1 MIRDQPAIGVLLMLG
16 FCMMVPMG
24 DALAKLLGE
33 HVDVAV
39 LVTVRM
45 AIQAIVL
52 LPVVVFAGISLAPAL
67 ERIRLITFRAIL
79 HVLGIGLMFLSLR
92 YLPLADA
99 VAIAFVMPFIT
110 LFLGRFVLGEDVGSR
125 RMIACCVGFIGTLM
139 VMQPSFAEVG
149 WPALLPVAV
158 AIDFA
163 FFVLATRQLAK
174 EVDAVSLQAVSGV
187 IACALLVPLLALLA
201 PYDVPGFALEMPDPV
216 SMWLLAAMGLL
227 GTGAHLMM
235 TWSLRFAPSATVA
248 PMQYLEIP
256 IAALLGWL
264 IFKDFPNGLALA
276 GILVTIASGL
286 YVIYREH
293 ALNRS
298 ARRPPRRGGASEST

>member
-1 MIRDQPAIGVLLMLG
+1 MTRDQPVIGVLLMLG
-16 FCMMVPMG
+16 FCMVVPMG
-24 DALAKLLGE
+24 DAIAKLLGD

-39 LVTVRM
+39 LVAVRM
-45 AIQAIVL
+45 AIQAMVL
-52 LPVVVFAGISLAPAL
+52 LPVVALAGISLAPAL
-67 ERIRLITFRAIL
+67 ERLRLITVRAIL

-99 VAIAFVMPFIT
+99 VAIAFVMPFII
-110 LFLGRFVLGEDVGSR
+110 LLLGRFVLGESVGSR

-139 VMQPSFAEVG
+139 VMQPSLAEVG

-163 FFVLATRQLAK
+163 FFVLATRRLAK
-174 EVDAVSLQAVSGV
+174 EVDAVALQAVSGV
-187 IACALLVPLLALLA
+187 IACALLVPFLVVLA
-201 PYDVPGFALEMPDPV
+201 PHDIPGFVLEMPDPV

-227 GTGAHLMM
+227 GTCAHLMM

-298 ARRPPRRGGASEST
+298 ARRLPVRGGSSEST

>member
-1 MIRDQPAIGVLLMLG
+1 MTRDQPAIGVLLMLG

-45 AIQAIVL
+45 AIQAMVL
-52 LPVVVFAGISLAPAL
+52 VPVVVFVGISLAPAL
-67 ERIRLITFRAIL
+67 GRFRLITARAVL
-79 HVLGIGLMFLSLR
+79 HVLGMGLMFLSLR

-125 RMIACCVGFIGTLM
+125 RMIACCVGFVGTLM

-163 FFVLATRQLAK
+163 FFVLATRHLAK

-187 IACALLVPLLALLA
+187 IACALLVPLLAVLA
-201 PYDVPGFALEMPDPV
+201 PYDVPGFVLAMPDQD

-227 GTGAHLMM
+227 GTCAHLMM

-276 GILVTIASGL
+276 GIFVTIASGL

-298 ARRPPRRGGASEST
+298 AQRLPGRGGASEST

>member
-1 MIRDQPAIGVLLMLG
+1 MTRDEPVIGVLLMLG

-24 DALAKLLGE
+24 DAIAKLLGE
-33 HVDVAV
+33 HVDVAL

-45 AIQAIVL
+45 AVQAMVL
-52 LPVVVFAGISLAPAL
+52 VPVVVFAGISLAPAL
-67 ERIRLITFRAIL
+67 GRLRLITGRSIL

-99 VAIAFVMPFIT
+99 VAIAFVMPFIV
-110 LFLGRFVLGEDVGSR
+110 LVLGRFVLGENVGTR
-125 RMIACCVGFIGTLM
+125 RLVACCIGFAGTLM

-163 FFVLATRQLAK
+163 FFILATRRLAK

-201 PYDVPGFALEMPDPV
+201 PHDVPGFALAMPDPV

-227 GTGAHLMM
+227 GTCAHLMM
-235 TWSLRFAPSATVA
+235 TWSLRFAPSATLA

-276 GILVTIASGL
+276 GILVTVASGL

-293 ALNRS
+293 ALSRS
-298 ARRPPRRGGASEST
+298 AQRLPRRRVPSEST

>member
-1 MIRDQPAIGVLLMLG
+1 MTRDQPAIGVLLMLG

-45 AIQAIVL
+45 AIQAMVL

-158 AIDFA
+158 AIDFS

-187 IACALLVPLLALLA
+187 IACTLLVPLLALLA
-201 PYDVPGFALEMPDPV
+201 PYDVPGFVLEMPDPV

-227 GTGAHLMM
+227 GTCAHLMM

>member
-1 MIRDQPAIGVLLMLG
+1 MTRDQPVIGVLLMLG
-16 FCMMVPMG
+16 FCMVVPMG
-24 DALAKLLGE
+24 DAIAKLLGD
-33 HVDVAV
+33 HVDVAF
-39 LVTVRM
+39 LVAVRM
-45 AIQAIVL
+45 AIQAMVL
-52 LPVVVFAGISLAPAL
+52 LPVVALAGISLAPAL
-67 ERIRLITFRAIL
+67 ERLRLITVRAIL
-79 HVLGIGLMFLSLR
+79 HVLGMGLMFLSLR

-99 VAIAFVMPFIT
+99 VAIAFVMPFII
-110 LFLGRFVLGEDVGSR
+110 LLLGRFVLGESVGSR

-139 VMQPSFAEVG
+139 VMQPSLAEVG

-163 FFVLATRQLAK
+163 FFVLATRRLAK
-174 EVDAVSLQAVSGV
+174 EVDAVALQAVSGV
-187 IACALLVPLLALLA
+187 IACALLVPFLAVLA
-201 PYDVPGFALEMPDPV
+201 PRDIPGFALEMPDPV

-227 GTGAHLMM
+227 GTCAHLMM

-276 GILVTIASGL
+276 GILVTMASGL

-293 ALNRS
+293 ALDRS
-298 ARRPPRRGGASEST
+298 ARRLPVRGGSSEST

>member
-1 MIRDQPAIGVLLMLG
+1 MLG

-24 DALAKLLGE
+24 DAIAKLLGE

-39 LVTVRM
+39 LVAARM
-45 AIQAIVL
+45 AVQAMVL

-67 ERIRLITFRAIL
+67 QRLRLITIRAVL
-79 HVLGIGLMFLSLR
+79 HVVGIGLMFLSLR

-110 LFLGRFVLGEDVGSR
+110 LFLGRFVLGEDVGRR
-125 RMIACCVGFIGTLM
+125 RMIACCIGFAGTLM

-158 AIDFA
+158 AFDFA

-174 EVDAVSLQAVSGV
+174 QVDAVSLQAVSGV
-187 IACALLVPLLALLA
+187 IACTLLVPLLAVLA
-201 PYDVPGFALEMPDPV
+201 PNEVPGFALAMPDPV
-216 SMWLLAAMGLL
+216 SMWLLFAMGLL
-227 GTGAHLMM
+227 GTCAHLMM

-264 IFKDFPNGLALA
+264 IFKDFPNGMALA

-298 ARRPPRRGGASEST
+298 ARRLPGRRGPSESA